1 MEYTA
6 EDLQEGL
13 ALLAQEDRR
22 VQNTRFFKTG
32 IGDYG
37 FGDEFLGVSVPDQR
51 KVASSL
57 YSHISLEELEKVLH
71 SPIHEHRS
79 CTLFIL
85 VLKFEKEKK
94 SEQRR
99 EIVRFYL
106 KNLSWVNNWDL
117 VDSSCYKILGRHCY
131 DTNSPAILFELADRN
146 NLWANR
152 IAIVSTMYH
161 LKKDVYALTKELV
174 LKNKNHS
181 HDLMHKANG
190 WLLREMGKRNE
201 GELIDFLKL
210 HSKGMPRTTLR
221 YAIEKLDPI
230 CRANFLNAQF

>member
-6 EDLQEGL
+6 KDLQEAL

-22 VQNTRFFKTG
+22 IKNTRFFKTG
-32 IGDYG
+32 VGDYG
-37 FGDEFLGVSVPDQR
+37 FGDEFLGVTVPDQR
-51 KVASSL
+51 KIASSL
-57 YSHISLEELEKVLH
+57 YSLSLEELQKVLR
-71 SPIHEHRS
+71 SSIHEHRS
-79 CTLFIL
+79 CALFIL
-85 VLKFEKEKK
+85 VLKFEKENK
-94 SEQRR
+94 SEERM

-106 KNLSWVNNWDL
+106 ENLSWVNNWDL

-131 DTNSPAILFELADRN
+131 ETNSAAILHELAQRN
-146 NLWANR
+146 DLWANR
-152 IAIVSTMYH
+152 IAIVSTMFH
-161 LKKDVYALTKELV
+161 LKKDVYELTKELV

-201 GELIDFLKL
+201 DELIEFLKL

-230 CRANFLNAQF
+230 CRANFLNAKF